1 MSGNGIVTFVTLPLK
16 GVRRI
21 FTVAFLLFPAPTGA
35 FNPTGQL
42 PKITYQ
48 KLL

>member
-1 MSGNGIVTFVTLPLK
+1 MSGMVTFVTSPLN

-21 FTVAFLLFPAPTGA
+21 FTVALLLFLAPTGA